1 MLESSMMYDKNSIE
15 KSYAVLKE
23 FYHVV
28 ENDENKNVIQTSS
41 VVTEPVE
48 GTMSGASTS
57 SATVYIRTLQHK
69 LCNLKDI
76 NNSISRLAN
85 SVVLD
90 DIELYEVKNLALLAA
105 DVKNILEKI
114 SLDNV
119 IEIPDLEDVVKIL
132 DPDGLRIA
140 TFYIYDS
147 YSEELAALRKKLK
160 EKEIYQEEIYNRV
173 VEVEDEIRAELS
185 NKLKPHSAAMTSAL
199 NALAMIDINVAK
211 SLQIKEMGLCFP
223 TLSSDKVASYKKMFH
238 PEVKDILDKEKR
250 EYQKVDISFGL
261 KPLIIMG
268 ANMGGKTIVLKTLA
282 MCQYLL
288 QFGFGIPAESA
299 DMMIYDEIFCLTTD
313 DQSINKGLSS
323 FAAEMK
329 NIDAVIKSAIRSCP
343 RTDDV
348 YIVSSSTDDVYIVSS
363 NRIFAL
369 IDEPARTTNP
379 TEGTALVSSL
389 VKLLQDKEMS
399 LVIVTHYNIKTYNNK
414 CLRVKGLID
423 GKMNYELVETHEGE
437 VPHEALNIAESLGID
452 SQWIEMA
459 KEEMEVVSNNVDILN
474 IC

>member
-1 MLESSMMYDKNSIE
+1 M
-15 KSYAVLKE
+15 KE
-23 FYHVV
+23 FYEVV
-28 ENDENKNVIQTSS
+28 KNDENKNVIQS
-41 VVTEPVE
+41 
-48 GTMSGASTS
+48 
-57 SATVYIRTLQHK
+57 LQFK

-76 NNSISRLAN
+76 NHTISRLAT
-85 SVVLD
+85 SVVVD
-90 DIELYEVKNLALLAA
+90 DIELYEVKSLALLSA

-114 SLDNV
+114 SLDKI
-119 IEIPDLEDVVKIL
+119 IEIPNLDDVVKIL

-147 YSEELAALRKKLK
+147 YSEELASLRKKLK
-160 EKEIYQEEIYNRV
+160 EKDVYQEEIYN
-173 VEVEDEIRAELS
+173 EVMRIEDEIRDELS
-185 NKLKPHSAAMTSAL
+185 SKLKPYSEAMSMAL
-199 NALAMIDINVAK
+199 NALADVDINIAK
-211 SLQIKEMGLCFP
+211 SLQMKELGLCFP
-223 TLSSDKVASYKKMFH
+223 TISSDNISSYKGIFH
-238 PEVKDILDKEKR
+238 PEVKSILEKDKR
-250 EYQKVDISFGL
+250 EYQKVDIDFGL
-261 KPLIIMG
+261 KPIIIMG
-268 ANMGGKTIVLKTLA
+268 SNMGGKTIVLKTLA

-288 QFGFGIPAESA
+288 QFGFGIPATSA

-329 NIDAVIKSAIRSCP
+329 NIDAVIKASQQNKKIL
-343 RTDDV
+343 
-348 YIVSSSTDDVYIVSS
+348 
-363 NRIFAL
+363 AL

-389 VKLLQDKEMS
+389 VKLLQDRAMS

-437 VPHEALNIAESLGID
+437 VPHEALNIAETLGID

-459 KEEMEVVSNNVDILN
+459 KEFYEN
-474 IC
+474 

>member
-1 MLESSMMYDKNSIE
+1 MQLRKLLDSPCGLRFMIDNLCTHSSYSRKIMLESSMMYDKNAIE
-15 KSYAVLKE
+15 NTYSVMKE
-23 FYHVV
+23 FYEVIK
-28 ENDENKNVIQTSS
+28 NDENKNIVQS
-41 VVTEPVE
+41 
-48 GTMSGASTS
+48 
-57 SATVYIRTLQHK
+57 LQFK

-76 NNSISRLAN
+76 NHTISRLATL
-85 SVVLD
+85 VVID
-90 DIELYEVKNLALLAA
+90 DIELYEVKSLALLSA

-114 SLDNV
+114 SLDKI
-119 IEIPDLEDVVKIL
+119 IEIPNLDEVVKIL
-132 DPDGLRIA
+132 DPDGLHIA

-147 YSEELAALRKKLK
+147 YSEELASLRKKLK
-160 EKEIYQEEIYNRV
+160 EKDVYQEEIYN
-173 VEVEDEIRAELS
+173 EVMRIEDEIRAELS
-185 NKLKPHSAAMTSAL
+185 SKLKPYSEAMTSAL
-199 NALAMIDINVAK
+199 NALADVDINIAK
-211 SLQIKEMGLCFP
+211 SLQMKELGLCFP
-223 TLSSDKVASYKKMFH
+223 TISSDNISSYKGIFH
-238 PEVKDILDKEKR
+238 PEVKSILEKEKR
-250 EYQKVDISFGL
+250 EYQKVDIDFGL

-268 ANMGGKTIVLKTLA
+268 SNMGGKTIVLKTLA

-288 QFGFGIPAESA
+288 QFGFGIPATSA

-329 NIDAVIKSAIRSCP
+329 NIDAVIKASQQNKKIL
-343 RTDDV
+343 
-348 YIVSSSTDDVYIVSS
+348 
-363 NRIFAL
+363 AL

-389 VKLLQDKEMS
+389 VKLLQDRAMS

-437 VPHEALNIAESLGID
+437 VPHEALNIAETLGID

-459 KEEMEVVSNNVDILN
+459 KEFYE
-474 IC
+474 

>member
-1 MLESSMMYDKNSIE
+1 MQLRKLIDSPCGLRFMIDNLCTHSSYSRKIMLESSMMYDKNSIE
-15 KSYAVLKE
+15 KSYAVMKE
-23 FYHVV
+23 FYEVV
-28 ENDENKNVIQTSS
+28 KNDDNKNIVQS
-41 VVTEPVE
+41 
-48 GTMSGASTS
+48 
-57 SATVYIRTLQHK
+57 LQFK

-76 NNSISRLAN
+76 NHTISRLAT
-85 SVVLD
+85 SVVVD
-90 DIELYEVKNLALLAA
+90 DIELYEVKSLALLSA

-114 SLDNV
+114 SLDKI
-119 IEIPDLEDVVKIL
+119 IEIPNLHDVVKIL

-147 YSEELAALRKKLK
+147 YSEELASLRKKLK
-160 EKEIYQEEIYNRV
+160 EKDVYQEEIYN
-173 VEVEDEIRAELS
+173 EVMRIEDEIRAELS
-185 NKLKPHSAAMTSAL
+185 SKLRPYSEAMTSAL
-199 NALAMIDINVAK
+199 NALADVDINIAK
-211 SLQIKEMGLCFP
+211 SLQMKELGLCFP
-223 TLSSDKVASYKKMFH
+223 TISSDNISSYKGIFH
-238 PEVKDILDKEKR
+238 PEVKSILEKEKR
-250 EYQKVDISFGL
+250 EYQKVDIDFGL

-268 ANMGGKTIVLKTLA
+268 SNMGGKTIVLKTLA

-288 QFGFGIPAESA
+288 QFGFGIPATSA
-299 DMMIYDEIFCLTTD
+299 DMMVYDEIFCLTTD

-329 NIDAVIKSAIRSCP
+329 NIDAVIKASQQNKKIL
-343 RTDDV
+343 
-348 YIVSSSTDDVYIVSS
+348 
-363 NRIFAL
+363 AL

-389 VKLLQDKEMS
+389 VKLLQDRAMS

-437 VPHEALNIAESLGID
+437 VPHEALNIAETLGID

-459 KEEMEVVSNNVDILN
+459 KEFYEN
-474 IC
+474 

>member
-1 MLESSMMYDKNSIE
+1 MQLRKLIDSTCGLRFMIDNLCTHSSYSRKLMLESSMMYDRCSIE
-15 KSYAVLKE
+15 KSYEVMKE
-23 FYHVV
+23 FYQVLVV
-28 ENDENKNVIQTSS
+28 P
-41 VVTEPVE
+41 EPVE
-48 GTMSGASTS
+48 GTISGTSAS
-57 SATVYIRTLQHK
+57 SATVYLQTLQYK

-76 NNSISRLAN
+76 NNTISRLAT
-85 SVVLD
+85 SAVID
-90 DIELYEVKNLALLAA
+90 DIELYEVKSLALLSA

-114 SLDNV
+114 SLDKI
-119 IEIPDLEDVVKIL
+119 IEIPDLEEIVKIL

-147 YSEELAALRKKLK
+147 YSEELASLRKKLK
-160 EKEIYQEEIYNRV
+160 EKEVYQEEIYN
-173 VEVEDEIRAELS
+173 EVIRIEDEIRAELS
-185 NKLKPHSAAMTSAL
+185 EKLRPYSATMVSAL
-199 NALAMIDINVAK
+199 NALADVDINIAK
-211 SLQIKEMGLCFP
+211 SLQMKEMGLCFP
-223 TLSSDKVASYKKMFH
+223 TLSSNNISSYKGIFH
-238 PEVKDILDKEKR
+238 PEVKSILKNEKR
-250 EYQKVDISFGL
+250 EYQNVDIELSM

-288 QFGFGIPAESA
+288 QFGFGVPAESA
-299 DMMIYDEIFCLTTD
+299 DMMIYDEVYCLTTD

-329 NIDAVIKSAIRSCP
+329 NIDAVIKASKQNKKIL
-343 RTDDV
+343 
-348 YIVSSSTDDVYIVSS
+348 
-363 NRIFAL
+363 AL

-389 VKLLQDKEMS
+389 VKLLQDREMS

-437 VPHEALNIAESLGID
+437 VPREALNIAETLGID
-452 SQWIEMA
+452 PQWIEMS
-459 KEEMEVVSNNVDILN
+459 KEFYVD
-474 IC
+474 

>member
-1 MLESSMMYDKNSIE
+1 MQLRKLIDSPCGLRFMIDNLCTHSSYSRKLMLESSMMYDKNAIE
-15 KSYAVLKE
+15 NTYSVMKE
-23 FYHVV
+23 FYEVV
-28 ENDENKNVIQTSS
+28 KNDENKNIVQS
-41 VVTEPVE
+41 
-48 GTMSGASTS
+48 
-57 SATVYIRTLQHK
+57 LQFK

-76 NNSISRLAN
+76 NHTISRLAT
-85 SVVLD
+85 SVVVD
-90 DIELYEVKNLALLAA
+90 DIELYEVKSLALLSA

-114 SLDNV
+114 SLDKI
-119 IEIPDLEDVVKIL
+119 IEIPNLDDIVKIL

-147 YSEELAALRKKLK
+147 YSEELASLRKKLK
-160 EKEIYQEEIYNRV
+160 EKDVYQEEIYN
-173 VEVEDEIRAELS
+173 EVMRIEDEIRDELS
-185 NKLKPHSAAMTSAL
+185 SKLRPCSEAMTSAL
-199 NALAMIDINVAK
+199 NALADVDINIAK
-211 SLQIKEMGLCFP
+211 SLQMKELGLCFP
-223 TLSSDKVASYKKMFH
+223 TISSDNISSYKGIFH
-238 PEVKDILDKEKR
+238 PEVKSILEKDKR
-250 EYQKVDISFGL
+250 EYQKVDIDFGL

-268 ANMGGKTIVLKTLA
+268 SNMGGKTIVLKTLA

-288 QFGFGIPAESA
+288 QFGFGIPATSA

-329 NIDAVIKSAIRSCP
+329 NIDAVIKSSQQNKKIL
-343 RTDDV
+343 
-348 YIVSSSTDDVYIVSS
+348 
-363 NRIFAL
+363 AL

-389 VKLLQDKEMS
+389 VKLLQDRAMS

-423 GKMNYELVETHEGE
+423 GKMNYELVETYEGE
-437 VPHEALNIAESLGID
+437 VPHEALNIAETLGID

-459 KEEMEVVSNNVDILN
+459 KEIISVRSCCRDVSITP
-474 IC
+474 

>member
-1 MLESSMMYDKNSIE
+1 MQLRKLLDSPCGLRFMIDNLCTHSSYSRKIMLESSMMYDKNSIE
-15 KSYAVLKE
+15 KSYAVMKE
-23 FYHVV
+23 FYEVV
-28 ENDENKNVIQTSS
+28 KNDENKNIVQS
-41 VVTEPVE
+41 
-48 GTMSGASTS
+48 
-57 SATVYIRTLQHK
+57 LQFK

-76 NNSISRLAN
+76 NHTISRLAT
-85 SVVLD
+85 SVVVD
-90 DIELYEVKNLALLAA
+90 DIELYEVKSLALLSA

-114 SLDNV
+114 SLDKI
-119 IEIPDLEDVVKIL
+119 IEIPNLDDVVKIL

-147 YSEELAALRKKLK
+147 YSEELASLRKKLK
-160 EKEIYQEEIYNRV
+160 EKDVYQEEIYN
-173 VEVEDEIRAELS
+173 EVMRIEDEIRAELS
-185 NKLKPHSAAMTSAL
+185 SKLKPYSEAMTLAL
-199 NALAMIDINVAK
+199 NALADVDINIAK

-223 TLSSDKVASYKKMFH
+223 TISSDEISSYKGLFH
-238 PEVKDILDKEKR
+238 PEVKHILAKEKR
-250 EYQKVDISFGL
+250 EYQNVDIDFEL

-268 ANMGGKTIVLKTLA
+268 SNMGGKTIVLKTLA

-288 QFGFGIPAESA
+288 QFGFGIPATSA

-329 NIDAVIKSAIRSCP
+329 NIDAVIKSSQQNKKIL
-343 RTDDV
+343 T
-348 YIVSSSTDDVYIVSS
+348 
-363 NRIFAL
+363 L

-389 VKLLQDKEMS
+389 VKLLQDRAMS

-437 VPHEALNIAESLGID
+437 VPHEALNIAETLGID

-459 KEEMEVVSNNVDILN
+459 KEIISVRS
-474 IC
+474 

>member
-1 MLESSMMYDKNSIE
+1 MQLRKLIDSPCVLRFMIDNLCTHSSYSRKIMLESSMMYDKNSIE
-15 KSYAVLKE
+15 KSYAVMKE
-23 FYHVV
+23 FYEVV
-28 ENDENKNVIQTSS
+28 KNDENKNIVQS
-41 VVTEPVE
+41 
-48 GTMSGASTS
+48 
-57 SATVYIRTLQHK
+57 LQFK

-76 NNSISRLAN
+76 NHTISRLAT
-85 SVVLD
+85 SVVID
-90 DIELYEVKNLALLAA
+90 DIELYEVKSLALLSA

-114 SLDNV
+114 YLDK
-119 IEIPDLEDVVKIL
+119 IIAIPNLDEVVKIL

-147 YSEELAALRKKLK
+147 YSEELASLRKKLK
-160 EKEIYQEEIYNRV
+160 EKDVYQEEIYN
-173 VEVEDEIRAELS
+173 EVMRIEDEIRAELS
-185 NKLKPHSAAMTSAL
+185 SKLKPYSEAMTSAL
-199 NALAMIDINVAK
+199 NALADVDINIAK
-211 SLQIKEMGLCFP
+211 SLQMKEFGLCFP
-223 TLSSDKVASYKKMFH
+223 TISSNNVSSYKGIFH
-238 PEVKDILDKEKR
+238 PEVKSILEKDKR
-250 EYQKVDISFGL
+250 EYQKVDIDFGL

-268 ANMGGKTIVLKTLA
+268 SNMGGKTIVLKTLA

-288 QFGFGIPAESA
+288 QFGFGVPATSA

-329 NIDAVIKSAIRSCP
+329 NIDAVIKASQQNKKIL
-343 RTDDV
+343 
-348 YIVSSSTDDVYIVSS
+348 
-363 NRIFAL
+363 AL

-389 VKLLQDKEMS
+389 VKLLQDIEMS

-437 VPHEALNIAESLGID
+437 VPHEALNIAETLGID
-452 SQWIEMA
+452 SRWIEMA
-459 KEEMEVVSNNVDILN
+459 KEIISDRS
-474 IC
+474 